1 MGVLY
6 NHFTGVQV
14 EQLNKLNLEQPLSN
28 DTYEELSPLLRRMNQ
43 QHLQI
48 DAQMRKSQRKT
59 DEFIQITSNIF
70 KNIINDL

>member
-48 DAQMRKSQRKT
+48 DAQIRKSQRKT